1 MTIKNTRQKG
11 RKVVTFAIPLLR
23 KYDEKSYETV
33 GSGQGTRDKGDVRMP
48 TFKATL
54 EYKNTQQISAEAWL
68 HEVEKDCNMQGDR
81 YGIVVWRCPQSPESN
96 PDFHSAID
104 TWTLMELL
112 QDSYN
117 YRQLSDE
124 EKELS
129 NEDNHNENR
138 ELKWALT
145 ALKNAINKVLKL
157 IK

>member
-1 MTIKNTRQKG
+1 MSIKNTRQKG

-48 TFKATL
+48 TFRATL
-54 EYKNTQQISAEAWL
+54 EFKNTQQISAEAWL

-81 YGIVVWRCPQSPESN
+81 YGIVVWRCPQSPENN

-112 QDSYN
+112 QDSYK

-124 EKELS
+124 ERDVSTVTTDRK
-129 NEDNHNENR
+129 DR
-138 ELKWALT
+138 ELAYSLMQLRT
-145 ALKNAINKVLKL
+145 LIGKVLRLTK
-157 IK
+157 